1 MSSILYFNGF
11 LKSLKEIDINPAEPG
26 FLYGAGLFETIRVEE
41 GIPLFLEEHL
51 KRLTAGA
58 QYLGWQVPDLS
69 TLGQAI
75 KTTISANKVI
85 LGRARLNLLLG
96 SSGYHL
102 LVTAQ
107 ASLPYTPEDYARGY
121 TACISKIRKNHRSP
135 LSAFKTM
142 NYLEYLLAWNE
153 ARSRGAQE
161 AILLNLDGFLAEGS
175 RSNLFVVRKGT
186 LFTPNLESGPLP
198 GLVRSRVLKLAA
210 RLGLKV
216 KEKPLSP
223 TDLLAGEEAFLT
235 NSLMEIMPLTYV
247 DGQPIGKAKPGPLTT
262 RLRLE
267 YQAEK
272 AATLRSNSV

>member
-1 MSSILYFNGF
+1 MPSLLYFNGI
-11 LKSLKEIDINPAEPG
+11 LKTIDEIDINPAEPG

-51 KRLTAGA
+51 KRLISGT
-58 QYLGWQVPDLS
+58 QLLGWQTPDRNILR
-69 TLGQAI
+69 QAV
-75 KTTISANKVI
+75 KTTISANRVT

-96 SSGYHL
+96 STGYHL

-107 ASLPYTPEDYARGY
+107 AGLPYTSEDYARGY

-135 LSAFKTM
+135 LSSLKTM

-153 ARSRGAQE
+153 ARSQGAQE

-175 RSNLFVVRKGT
+175 RTNLFIAREGI
-186 LFTPNLESGPLP
+186 LFTPDLASGPLP
-198 GLVRSRVLKLAA
+198 GLVRSRVLNLAT

-216 KEKPLSP
+216 EEKPLP
-223 TDLLAGEEAFLT
+223 PRDLLEGEEAFLT

-247 DGQPIGKAKPGPLTT
+247 DGYPIGKGKPGPLTT
-262 RLRLE
+262 WLRLE
-267 YQAEK
+267 YQKNK
-272 AATLRSNSV
+272 AATLL